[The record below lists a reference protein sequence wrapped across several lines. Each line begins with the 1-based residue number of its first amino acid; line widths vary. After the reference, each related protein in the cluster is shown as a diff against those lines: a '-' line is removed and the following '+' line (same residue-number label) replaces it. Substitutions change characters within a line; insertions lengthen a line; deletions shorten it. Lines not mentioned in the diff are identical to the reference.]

1 MVNSPGIARL
11 ISEFRREHF
20 AFWRLRPEPD
30 PYFVGYATCSS
41 RFARSPSKSCSNQL
55 AFHEIRVMF
64 CTMDR
69 NDHWI
74 REKAAASLN
83 PAQVETVLIH
93 LSEHWPETAQPL
105 ADVVEQF
112 PLGEA
117 ALLHLLAVSSI
128 CAARLTH
135 DPDSLLWL
143 CQAQI
148 CSAPR
153 SYAEML
159 GYLRRSA
166 GNSITDQ
173 GFSALRFWKGREMT
187 RIAVRELANIA
198 SLEETTAELSQVAG
212 ICIRNVFEH
221 WNTELRQRY
230 GSPQAEF
237 AILALGKLGGG
248 ELNYSSD
255 VDLLFLYSEDGQ
267 LTAHIS
273 YHEFFNRLAKRILE
287 TFSTGH
293 PAGSLFRV
301 DLRLRPEGSAG
312 PLARSLASMENY
324 YAGFGETWERLALIK
339 ARGIG
344 GSRELAYEF
353 LRQHQPFIYPK
364 SVSPDL
370 LYEIAGIKRR
380 IERDIVGADKLERDV
395 KLGRGGIREI
405 EFIVQTLQL
414 IHGARH
420 PFLQETSMLK
430 ALRALRELDLL
441 PHEEVLTCDNT
452 YRFLRR
458 VEHRLQIE
466 GEQQTHLV
474 PRDPEALRCL
484 ALSLRF
490 SSSEDFTATLQERM
504 RAVRPIFQR
513 IVSGTSAGPVRLSTT
528 DNLEIFSDQ
537 KRAAKALSDLAQG
550 AASFHIAP
558 RTRQIFRKLRPALLA
573 WLAKTSDPDV
583 TLNQFVRFVEGYG
596 LRSLFFE
603 LLVANPRL
611 LELVVKTFDASRF
624 ASDLLIRRPQLLEDI
639 TRDPT
644 FDEPRS
650 VTENLRRLDS
660 LGANAN
666 NLDPIRAYRQRQ
678 LLRIILRDVLGLI
691 QPAAT
696 FAELSDVAEAC
707 LVFVEKLLAS
717 DQLTIIALGKFG
729 GREISYGADLDVLFV
744 GEDVRAAQNLMT
756 AMAQATAEGDI
767 WALDARLRPEG
778 EKGPLVCS
786 LETYESYYAS
796 RAQPW
801 ELQALT
807 RARPVSGPLQNE
819 FMEVANRAWRRA
831 CQDADLF
838 IKIDDMVERIR
849 RERGSGSDFLDLKTG
864 NGGIIEAEFLVQ
876 ALQMRAN
883 IWEQNWERAVDRL
896 NERGHLDEPDVAKL
910 KNSYAFLRR
919 CELVLRR
926 YDNRSTSAL
935 PADPNEQRKFVIRL
949 GCHEVDAFR
958 GDYLNAREA
967 IHTLY
972 QRLVTP
978 A

>member
-1 MVNSPGIARL
+1 
-11 ISEFRREHF
+11 
-20 AFWRLRPEPD
+20 LR
-30 PYFVGYATCSS
+30 TSHQRS
-41 RFARSPSKSCSNQL
+41 RANQL
-55 AFHEIRVMF
+55 VFAEIRVMF
-64 CTMDR
+64 CPMDR
-69 NDHWI
+69 SEHWI
-74 REKAAASLN
+74 REKAAASIN

-93 LSEHWPETAQPL
+93 LTEHWPETAQPL
-105 ADVVEQF
+105 ADAVEQF

-117 ALLHLLAVSSI
+117 ALLHLFAVSGV
-128 CAARLTH
+128 CGARLTH

-143 CQAQI
+143 CQPQI

-153 SYAEML
+153 GYAEML
-159 GYLRRSA
+159 GYLQRSA
-166 GNSITDQ
+166 GNSIADQ

-187 RIAVRELANIA
+187 RIAVRELANVA
-198 SLEETTAELSQVAG
+198 SLEETTGELSQVAE

-221 WNTELRQRY
+221 WDTELRRQY
-230 GSPQAEF
+230 GSPKAEF

-248 ELNYSSD
+248 ELNHSSD
-255 VDLLFLYSEDGQ
+255 VDLLFLYSEEGQ

-287 TFSTGH
+287 TFSTQH

-312 PLARSLASMENY
+312 PLARSFESMENY

-370 LYEIAGIKRR
+370 LDEIASIKRR

-420 PFLQETSMLK
+420 PFLQESGMLK
-430 ALRALRELDLL
+430 ALRALRQLDLL
-441 PHEEVLTCDNT
+441 PREEVLTCDST

-466 GEQQTHLV
+466 AEQQTHIV
-474 PRDPEALRCL
+474 PRDPEALRRL

-490 SSSEDFTATLQERM
+490 PSGQDFTAALQEKM

-513 IVSGTSAGPVRLSTT
+513 IVSGTCTAPAGSPKP
-528 DNLEIFSDQ
+528 DDLEIFTDQ
-537 KRAAKALSDLAQG
+537 KRAAKALSDLVQG
-550 AASFHIAP
+550 AGFHIAP
-558 RTRQIFRKLRPALLA
+558 RTRQVFRKLRPDLLR
-573 WLAKTSDPDV
+573 WLAKTADPDA
-583 TLNQFVRFVEGYG
+583 TLNQFVRLVEGYG
-596 LRSLFFE
+596 SRSLFFE

-611 LELVVKTFDASRF
+611 LELVIKTFDASRF
-624 ASDLLIRRPQLLEDI
+624 ASELLIRRPQLLEDI

-650 VTENLRRLDS
+650 VAQNLRRLEV
-660 LGANAN
+660 LGADAN
-666 NLDPIRAYRQRQ
+666 NLDPVRAYRQRQ
-678 LLRIILRDVLGLI
+678 VLRIMLRDVLGLI
-691 QPAAT
+691 QPAAI

-707 LVFVEKLLAS
+707 LVFVAKLLAS
-717 DQLTIIALGKFG
+717 EQLTVVALGKFG
-729 GREISYGADLDVLFV
+729 GREISYGADVDVLFV

-756 AMAQATAEGDI
+756 AMSQPTAEGSV

-778 EKGPLVCS
+778 EKGPVVCS
-786 LETYESYYAS
+786 LETYESYYAG

-807 RARPVSGPLQNE
+807 RARPLSGSSQTE
-819 FMEVANRAWRRA
+819 FMKIAKHAWRRA
-831 CQDADLF
+831 CRDPDFFL
-838 IKIDDMVERIR
+838 KIDDMLARIR
-849 RERGSGSDFLDLKTG
+849 RERGSGSDFLDVKTG

-876 ALQMRAN
+876 GLQIRAN
-883 IWEQNWERAVDRL
+883 IWEPNWERAVDRMH
-896 NERGHLDEPDVAKL
+896 EGCHLSSPEITKL
-910 KNSYAFLRR
+910 KSSYAFLRR

-926 YDNRSTSAL
+926 YDQRGVSTL
-935 PADPNEQRKFVIRL
+935 PSDPDEQRRLGIRL
-949 GCHEVDAFR
+949 GYQEFETFR
-958 GDYLNAREA
+958 SDYLEAREA

-972 QRLVTP
+972 QRCVTP

>member
-1 MVNSPGIARL
+1 
-11 ISEFRREHF
+11 
-20 AFWRLRPEPD
+20 
-30 PYFVGYATCSS
+30 
-41 RFARSPSKSCSNQL
+41 
-55 AFHEIRVMF
+55 MF
-64 CTMDR
+64 CTMTR
-69 NDHWI
+69 GDHWI
-74 REKAAASLN
+74 REKAAASIN

-93 LSEHWPETAQPL
+93 LTEHWPETAQPL

-143 CQAQI
+143 CQPQI
-148 CSAPR
+148 CGAPR
-153 SYAEML
+153 GYAEML
-159 GYLRRSA
+159 GYLQRSA
-166 GNSITDQ
+166 GNSIADQ

-187 RIAVRELANIA
+187 RIALRELANVA
-198 SLEETTAELSQVAG
+198 SLEETTGELSQVAEV
-212 ICIRNVFEH
+212 CIRNVFEH
-221 WNTELRQRY
+221 WNAELRQQY
-230 GSPQAEF
+230 GSPKADF

-248 ELNYSSD
+248 ELNHSSD
-255 VDLLFLYSEDGQ
+255 VDLLFLYSEEGQ
-267 LTAHIS
+267 LTTHIS
-273 YHEFFNRLAKRILE
+273 YHEFFNRLGKRILE
-287 TFSTGH
+287 TFSTQH

-312 PLARSLASMENY
+312 PLARSLESMENY

-364 SVSPDL
+364 SASPDL
-370 LYEIAGIKRR
+370 LDEIASIKRR
-380 IERDIVGADKLERDV
+380 IERDIVGVDKLERDV

-420 PFLQETSMLK
+420 PFLQESGMLK
-430 ALRALRELDLL
+430 ALRALRQLDLL
-441 PHEEVLTCDNT
+441 PREEVLTCDNT

-466 GEQQTHLV
+466 GEQQTHIV
-474 PRDPEALRCL
+474 PQEAEALRRL

-490 SSSEDFTATLQERM
+490 PSSEDFTATLQEKM

-513 IVSGTSAGPVRLSTT
+513 IVSGTSTAPARSPKAN
-528 DNLEIFSDQ
+528 DLEIFSDQ
-537 KRAAKALSDLAQG
+537 KRAAKALSDLVQG
-550 AASFHIAP
+550 APGFHIAP
-558 RTRQIFRKLRPALLA
+558 RTRQIFRKLRPDLVG
-573 WLAKTSDPDV
+573 WLAKTADPDA
-583 TLNQFVRFVEGYG
+583 TLNQFVRLVEGYG

-611 LELVVKTFDASRF
+611 LELVIKTFDASRF
-624 ASDLLIRRPQLLEDI
+624 ASELLIRRPQLLEDI

-650 VTENLRRLDS
+650 VAENLRRLDS
-660 LGANAN
+660 LGADAN

-707 LVFVEKLLAS
+707 LVFVAKLLRS
-717 DQLTIIALGKFG
+717 ERLTVIALGKFG

-744 GEDVRAAQNLMT
+744 GDDVRAAQNLMI
-756 AMAQATAEGDI
+756 AMAQPTAEGNI

-778 EKGPLVCS
+778 EKGPVVCS
-786 LETYESYYAS
+786 LETYQAYYAG

-807 RARPVSGPLQNE
+807 RARSVSGSLQSE
-819 FMEVANRAWRRA
+819 FMKIAKRAWSRA
-831 CQDADLF
+831 RQDADLF
-838 IKIDDMVERIR
+838 IKIDDMLERIR

-876 ALQMRAN
+876 ALQMREN
-883 IWEQNWERAVDRL
+883 IWEPNWERAVDRMHKP
-896 NERGHLDEPDVAKL
+896 GHLSSSEIAKL
-910 KNSYAFLRR
+910 KSSYAFLRR

-926 YDNRSTSAL
+926 YDNRGGSTL
-935 PADPNEQRKFVIRL
+935 PSDPVEQRKFGIRL
-949 GCHEVDAFR
+949 GYDEFDAFR
-958 GDYLNAREA
+958 RDYLDARDA

-972 QRLVTP
+972 QRHFRP

>member
-1 MVNSPGIARL
+1 MPPG
-11 ISEFRREHF
+11 
-20 AFWRLRPEPD
+20 
-30 PYFVGYATCSS
+30 
-41 RFARSPSKSCSNQL
+41 
-55 AFHEIRVMF
+55 
-64 CTMDR
+64 
-69 NDHWI
+69 DHWL
-74 REKAAASLN
+74 REKAAASIN

-93 LSEHWPETAQPL
+93 LAEHWPETARPL

-135 DPDSLLWL
+135 DPDILLWL
-143 CQAQI
+143 CQPQI
-148 CSAPR
+148 CCAPR
-153 SYAEML
+153 GYSEML
-159 GYLRRSA
+159 SYLQRSA
-166 GNSITDQ
+166 GSSIADQ

-187 RIAVRELANIA
+187 RIAVRELANVA
-198 SLEETTAELSQVAG
+198 SLEETTGELSQVAE
-212 ICIRNVFEH
+212 ICIRKVFEH
-221 WNTELRQRY
+221 WNTELRQQY
-230 GSPQAEF
+230 GSPNAEF

-248 ELNYSSD
+248 ELNHSSD
-255 VDLLFLYSEDGQ
+255 VDLLFLYSEEGQ
-267 LTAHIS
+267 LTAYIS
-273 YHEFFNRLAKRILE
+273 YHEFFNRLGKRILE
-287 TFSTGH
+287 TFSTRH

-312 PLARSLASMENY
+312 PLARSLESMENY

-364 SVSPDL
+364 SASPDL
-370 LYEIAGIKRR
+370 LDEIANIKRR

-420 PFLQETSMLK
+420 PFLQEPAMLK
-430 ALRALRELDLL
+430 ALRALRQLDLL
-441 PHEEVLTCDNT
+441 PREEVLTLDNT

-466 GEQQTHLV
+466 AEQQTHVV
-474 PRDPEALRCL
+474 PRDSEALKRL

-490 SSSEDFTATLQERM
+490 PSSEDFTEALQKKM

-513 IVSGTSAGPVRLSTT
+513 IVSGASTAPKA
-528 DNLEIFSDQ
+528 DDLEIFRDQ
-537 KRAAKALSDLAQG
+537 RRAAKALSDLVQG
-550 AASFHIAP
+550 ATRFHIAP
-558 RTRQIFRKLRPALLA
+558 RTRQIFRKLRPDLLG
-573 WLAKTSDPDV
+573 WLSSTADPDA
-583 TLNQFVRFVEGYG
+583 TLNQFVRLVEGYG

-611 LELVVKTFDASRF
+611 LELVIKTIDASRF
-624 ASDLLIRRPQLLEDI
+624 ASELLIRRPQLLEDI

-650 VTENLRRLDS
+650 VAENLRRLDS
-660 LGANAN
+660 LGADAN
-666 NLDPIRAYRQRQ
+666 NLDPTRGYRRRQ

-707 LVFVEKLLAS
+707 LVFVAKLLATQ
-717 DQLTIIALGKFG
+717 QLTVIALGKFG

-744 GEDVRAAQNLMT
+744 GDDVRAVQNIMI
-756 AMAQATAEGDI
+756 AMAQPTAEGNI
-767 WALDARLRPEG
+767 WPLDARLRPEG
-778 EKGPLVCS
+778 EKGPVVCS
-786 LETYESYYAS
+786 LETYEAYYAS

-801 ELQALT
+801 ELQALS
-807 RARPVSGPLQNE
+807 RARGVSGPLQNE
-819 FMEVANRAWRRA
+819 FMEMAKRAWGRA

-838 IKIDDMVERIR
+838 IKIDDMLERIR

-876 ALQMRAN
+876 ALQMRGN
-883 IWEQNWERAVDRL
+883 IWEQNWEHAVDRL
-896 NERGHLDEPDVAKL
+896 HEHRHLSSSDVVSL

-926 YDNRSTSAL
+926 YDNRGISSL
-935 PADPNEQRKFVIRL
+935 PSDPDEQRKFAIRL
-949 GCHEVDAFR
+949 GFPEFDAFR
-958 GDYLNAREA
+958 REYLDAREA

-972 QRLVTP
+972 QRHIKP